1 MDVFVRMFRTGTET
15 LVAGCDAELA
25 GRTFQEDDLYLEVK
39 EDFYCGECITLDA
52 SGAFLLRATILNL
65 VGEKIVGKAV
75 ELGLVDPE
83 NVLQIGETV
92 HAQMVRL

>member
-1 MDVFVRMFRTGTET
+1 MDVFLRTFKTGTET
-15 LVAGCDAELA
+15 LVAGCDVEVA
-25 GRTFQEDDLYLEVK
+25 GRTFQENDLCLEVK
-39 EDFYCGECITLDA
+39 EDFYCGDCVTLDA
-52 SGAFLLRATILNL
+52 SGALLLKATILNL

-83 NVLQIGETV
+83 NVLRIGETV

>member
-1 MDVFVRMFRTGTET
+1 MDVFLRTFKTGTET
-15 LVAGCDAELA
+15 LVAGCDVEVA
-25 GRTFQEDDLYLEVK
+25 GRTFQENDLYLEVR
-39 EDFYCGECITLDA
+39 EDFYCGDCVTLDA
-52 SGAFLLRATILNL
+52 SGALLLKATILNL

-83 NVLQIGETV
+83 NVLRIGETV

>member
-1 MDVFVRMFRTGTET
+1 MDVFLRTFKTGTET
-15 LVAGCDAELA
+15 LVAGCDVEVA
-25 GRTFQEDDLYLEVK
+25 GRTFQENDLYLEVK
-39 EDFYCGECITLDA
+39 EDFYCGDCVTLDA
-52 SGAFLLRATILNL
+52 SGALLLKATILNL

-83 NVLQIGETV
+83 NVLRIGETV

>member
-1 MDVFVRMFRTGTET
+1 MDVFVRTFKTGTET
-15 LVAGCDAELA
+15 LVAGCDAEVA
-25 GRTFQEDDLYLEVK
+25 GRIFQENDLYLEVK
-39 EDFYCGECITLDA
+39 EDFYCGDCMTLDA
-52 SGAFLLRATILNL
+52 SGALLLKATILNL

-83 NVLQIGETV
+83 NVLRIGETV